1 MGSSATIF
9 LSIAS
14 MLYMIMVAIVYFTK
28 EKVNT
33 SENKIFSKL
42 VLISLASLFSEIY
55 ITFILIDMKIP
66 LFVISL
72 KVYLIL
78 CVFWLSYFMEY
89 VFIITRNNENK
100 LLINYKKAYKKTYI
114 KFWIITAFVVIAII
128 LLPISFYN
136 ENGMKYSYGPS
147 VNVVFGLSALYM
159 IIMFI
164 YIIKNLKNLKNKGYM
179 PIIFFVVLLSIVAI
193 VQKLYP
199 NLLLANTCFA
209 LITTLMYYT
218 IENPDIKIAKE
229 LAFSK
234 MIAEESRDRT
244 LNTLNEISDELKN
257 SFSKLQTFGY
267 KKVNY
272 QDLDEV
278 SKELKYIKKYNI
290 DFVDRA
296 TGLLEIGKIE
306 SGSLT
311 LSEKEYD
318 SSELLEELRKM
329 LFYDKKNK
337 QINVLTEF
345 ENKVPSVLYGD
356 KTKVEKLV
364 LSVYDYILD
373 IIDKDDLTIK
383 MDSITVG
390 RFSKIKFH
398 FITQDSNLD
407 KYIYEKKQSY
417 DLKVNYLN
425 ELEFYDTK
433 ENVKYD
439 KILKLASLLNAKL
452 NVSKDDYG
460 RKDLTLSIRQRI
472 IDPYVMVEQKE
483 ENKGLKVRY
492 FDASDKRILIVH
504 KNNTRLKELL
514 LLLRP
519 YKSDI
524 DVVSS
529 INDMKIKLSDNKTYD
544 MVIIDDTIY
553 NNEKGFETIK
563 SIKSFSGYDIK
574 LVILA
579 ADDRVNNC
587 EVYIEEGFDEYIIK
601 PINKKNINYIMKK
614 YLK

>member
-55 ITFILIDMKIP
+55 ITFIPIDMKIP

-587 EVYIEEGFDEYIIK
+587 EVYIKEGFDEYIIK

>member
-55 ITFILIDMKIP
+55 ITFIPIDMKIP

-398 FITQDSNLD
+398 FITQESNLD

-425 ELEFYDTK
+425 ELEFYDTE

-439 KILKLASLLNAKL
+439 KTLKLASLLNAKL

>member
-55 ITFILIDMKIP
+55 ITFIPIDMKIP

-100 LLINYKKAYKKTYI
+100 LLINYKKKYKKTYI

-147 VNVVFGLSALYM
+147 VNVVFGLSALHM

-433 ENVKYD
+433 DNVKYD

-492 FDASDKRILIVH
+492 FDASNKRILIVH

-553 NNEKGFETIK
+553 NNEKGFETIE

-579 ADDRVNNC
+579 TDDRVNNC
-587 EVYIEEGFDEYIIK
+587 EIYIEEGFDEYIIK
-601 PINKKNINYIMKK
+601 PINKKNINHIMKK

>member
-55 ITFILIDMKIP
+55 ITFIPIDMKIP

-311 LSEKEYD
+311 LREKEYE

-504 KNNTRLKELL
+504 QNNTRLKELL

>member
-1 MGSSATIF
+1 M
-9 LSIAS
+9 
-14 MLYMIMVAIVYFTK
+14 
-28 EKVNT
+28 
-33 SENKIFSKL
+33 
-42 VLISLASLFSEIY
+42 
-55 ITFILIDMKIP
+55 
-66 LFVISL
+66 
-72 KVYLIL
+72 
-78 CVFWLSYFMEY
+78 
-89 VFIITRNNENK
+89 
-100 LLINYKKAYKKTYI
+100 
-114 KFWIITAFVVIAII
+114 
-128 LLPISFYN
+128 
-136 ENGMKYSYGPS
+136 
-147 VNVVFGLSALYM
+147 
-159 IIMFI
+159 
-164 YIIKNLKNLKNKGYM
+164 
-179 PIIFFVVLLSIVAI
+179 
-193 VQKLYP
+193 YP

-311 LSEKEYD
+311 LREKEYE

-373 IIDKDDLTIK
+373 IIDKEDLTIK

-417 DLKVNYLN
+417 EMKVNYLN
-425 ELEFYDTK
+425 ELEFYDTE

-492 FDASDKRILIVH
+492 FDASDKRVLIVH

>member
-55 ITFILIDMKIP
+55 ITFIPIDMKIP

-100 LLINYKKAYKKTYI
+100 LLINYKQKYKKTYI
-114 KFWIITAFVVIAII
+114 RFWIITAFVISAVI

-147 VNVVFGLSALYM
+147 VDVVFGLSALYM
-159 IIMFI
+159 VIMFI

-179 PIIFFVVLLSIVAI
+179 PIIFFVILLSIVAI

-218 IENPDIKIAKE
+218 IENPDIKMAKE

-234 MIAEESRDRT
+234 KIAEESRDRT
-244 LNTLNEISDELKN
+244 LNVLNEISDELKN
-257 SFSKLQTFGY
+257 SFGKLQTFGY

-272 QDLDEV
+272 QDLEEV

-311 LSEKEYD
+311 LREKEYE

-356 KTKVEKLV
+356 KTKVEQLV
-364 LSVYDYILD
+364 LSVYDYILN
-373 IIDKDDLTIK
+373 IIDKDDLIIK

-398 FITQDSNLD
+398 FITQDPNLD
-407 KYIYEKKQSY
+407 KYIYVKKQSY
-417 DLKVNYLN
+417 DLEVKNLN
-425 ELEFYDTK
+425 EFEFYDTK

-452 NVSKDDYG
+452 NVSKDEFG

-483 ENKGLKVRY
+483 ENKGLNVKY
-492 FDASDKRILIVH
+492 FDASDKRILIVN
-504 KNNTRLKELL
+504 KNNTHLKELL

-529 INDMKIKLSDNKTYD
+529 INDMKTKLSDNKTYD
-544 MVIIDDTIY
+544 MVMIDDTIY
-553 NNEKGFETIK
+553 NNEKDFESIK
-563 SIKSFSGYDIK
+563 SVKSFSGYDIK

-579 ADDRVNNC
+579 SDDRVNDC
-587 EVYIEEGFDEYIIK
+587 EIYIEEGFDEYIIK

>member
-55 ITFILIDMKIP
+55 ITFIPIDMKIP
-66 LFVISL
+66 LFVIFL

>member
-55 ITFILIDMKIP
+55 ITFIPIDMKIP

-514 LLLRP
+514 LLLRT

>member
-55 ITFILIDMKIP
+55 ITFIPIDMKIP

-100 LLINYKKAYKKTYI
+100 LLINYKQKYKKTYI
-114 KFWIITAFVVIAII
+114 RFWIITAFVISAVI

-136 ENGMKYSYGPS
+136 ENGMKYSYGSS
-147 VNVVFGLSALYM
+147 VDVVFGLSALYM
-159 IIMFI
+159 VIMFI

-179 PIIFFVVLLSIVAI
+179 PIIFFVILLSIVAI

-311 LSEKEYD
+311 LREKEYE

-345 ENKVPSVLYGD
+345 DNKVPSVLYGD

-373 IIDKDDLTIK
+373 IIDKEDLTIK

-417 DLKVNYLN
+417 EMKVNYLN
-425 ELEFYDTK
+425 ELEFYDTE

-492 FDASDKRILIVH
+492 FDASDKRVLIVH

>member
-55 ITFILIDMKIP
+55 ITFIPIDMKIP

-100 LLINYKKAYKKTYI
+100 LLINYKQKYKKTYI

-147 VNVVFGLSALYM
+147 VNVVFGLSALHM

-345 ENKVPSVLYGD
+345 ESKVPSVLYGD

-407 KYIYEKKQSY
+407 KHIYEKKQSY

-433 ENVKYD
+433 DNVKYD

-563 SIKSFSGYDIK
+563 SIKTYSGYDIK

-587 EVYIEEGFDEYIIK
+587 EIYIEEGFDEYIIK
-601 PINKKNINYIMKK
+601 PINKKNINHIMKK

>member
-55 ITFILIDMKIP
+55 ITFIPIDMKIP

-100 LLINYKKAYKKTYI
+100 LLINYKKKYKKTYI

-147 VNVVFGLSALYM
+147 VNVVFGLSALHM

-398 FITQDSNLD
+398 FITQDSNID

-433 ENVKYD
+433 DNVKYD

-587 EVYIEEGFDEYIIK
+587 EIYIEEGFDEYIIK
-601 PINKKNINYIMKK
+601 PINKKNINHIMKK

>member
-55 ITFILIDMKIP
+55 ITFIPIDMKIP

-390 RFSKIKFH
+390 IFSKIKFH

-425 ELEFYDTK
+425 ELEFYDTE